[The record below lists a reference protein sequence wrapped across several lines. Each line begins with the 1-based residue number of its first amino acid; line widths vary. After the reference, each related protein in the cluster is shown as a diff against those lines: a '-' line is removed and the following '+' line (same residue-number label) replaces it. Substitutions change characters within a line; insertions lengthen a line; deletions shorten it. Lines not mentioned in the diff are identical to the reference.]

1 MIRRRE
7 TARLLC
13 CFTPLQY
20 CCFRTF
26 SLRLGVLIWTVCD
39 LIGGFTALVQLC
51 HLLPPHVHLQKSDFE
66 LGLLVSA
73 IPFAFLG
80 LLGILSIHRA
90 KLHIYST
97 FKRLEL
103 LLILGICIWE
113 TSHHLDDTWETACSF
128 LFFAFLR
135 LGVDFYGT
143 YVAWSSV
150 VKLRSS
156 GSLEADLELK
166 GGSELT
172 DVTNDGFLSKGVAVV

>member
-20 CCFRTF
+20 CGFRTF
-26 SLRLGVLIWTVCD
+26 SLRLGVLIWSVCD
-39 LIGGFTALVQLC
+39 LIGGFTALGQVLG
-51 HLLPPHVHLQKSDFE
+51 LLPAHVHLQKSYFE
-66 LGLLVSA
+66 LGLLISA
-73 IPFAFLG
+73 LPFAFLG
-80 LLGILSIHRA
+80 FLGVLSIHRA
-90 KLHIYST
+90 KLDLYSS

-113 TSHHLDDTWETACSF
+113 TSHHLDDSWETACSF

-143 YVAWSSV
+143 YVAWSSS

-156 GSLEADLELK
+156 GSLEVDLEAK
-166 GGSELT
+166 EASELA
-172 DVTNDGFLSKGVAVV
+172 DVTSDGFLSKAVVTV